1 MAVKGLGISGE
12 FEGQALCA
20 LNMKSGYQQ
29 WGRGGGGSSALLQCG
44 QRVSQIRSEWEGL
57 I

>member
-29 WGRGGGGSSALLQCG
+29 WGGGGGKFCIAAVWTTGESDKK
-44 QRVSQIRSEWEGL
+44 
-57 I
+57 